1 MSDTSKI
8 YDIAIIGGGIVGT
21 ATALHLLKKGN
32 YKIVILEA
40 EDHLAAHQT
49 GNNSGVIHS
58 GLYYKPGSLKARNC
72 TTGREMMYRF
82 CEENNIKHDKC
93 GKLVVATNKD
103 EIASL
108 NELEKRGKENGLKEI
123 KRLSKEELK
132 EYEPYVNG
140 IEGLFVGET
149 GIVDY
154 KDVVDAYS
162 KLIKENGGE
171 IKTKSRFL
179 NFKKDKENLTLET
192 EGGEI
197 RTKFL
202 VNCGGL
208 QSDRIAKLCG
218 VEPGL
223 QIVPFRG
230 EYYKIKK
237 GKEHLVN
244 NLIYPVPD
252 PKFPFL
258 GVHFTRMIK
267 GGVEAGPNAVLAF
280 KREGYKHSDI
290 SIPDILGMITYTGF
304 WRMAAK
310 HYKMGFHEF
319 HRSFSKK
326 AFVEALQKLI
336 SEIQIGDIHR
346 EGAGVRAQALEPDGK
361 LVDDFRIIEAEKMI
375 HVLNAPSPAATAS
388 LSIGQ
393 TISDLI
399 IKNIHS

>member
-1 MSDTSKI
+1 MPDTSKT
-8 YDIAIIGGGIVGT
+8 YEIAIIGGGVVGT
-21 ATALHLLKKGN
+21 ATALNLQKKGS

-319 HRSFSKK
+319 YRSFSKE
-326 AFVEALQKLI
+326 AFVKALQKLI
-336 SEIQIGDIHR
+336 PEIQYNDIHR

-388 LSIGQ
+388 LSIGE
-393 TISDLI
+393 TISELI
-399 IKNIHS
+399 VKNFT